1 MVLKL
6 YGMEGSQP
14 FRTVQWAL
22 EAKGV
27 AYETIVVQPGGK
39 REEAPLGTLSAAF
52 RKINPLGQVPFL
64 VDTDTNVALG
74 ESCAILVYLADK
86 YGWTDLYPSEP
97 ARRALV
103 NQWMHWMHRG
113 SREFTLV
120 LFAPVFRPDIKQ
132 NANELAIKAKGL
144 QATAKLLNAQLGRAA
159 FLTGDSATLADLA
172 VYADLGQLQPQ
183 FCDLFDF
190 APYPHLSRWLK
201 AMEALPK
208 FERCHTE
215 IFGKLRKIVLKSR
228 AASKAGAAAGSEA
241 AAKSDS
247 KGGKSAGKPNKSSKL

>member
-6 YGMEGSQP
+6 YGVDGSQP

-39 REEAPLGTLSAAF
+39 REEAPLGTASAAY
-52 RKINPLGQVPFL
+52 RKINPLGQVPCL
-64 VDTDTNVALG
+64 VDTDAKVALG
-74 ESCAILVYLADK
+74 ECCAILVYLAEK
-86 YGWTDLYPSEP
+86 YGWTDLYPAEP

-103 NQWMHWMHRG
+103 NQWLHWMHRG

-132 NANELAIKAKGL
+132 NAEELAHRAKGL
-144 QATAKLLNAQLGRAA
+144 SATAKLLNAQLERTA

-172 VYADLGQLQPQ
+172 VYGDLGQLQPK

-208 FERCHTE
+208 FERCHNV
-215 IFGKLRKIVLKSR
+215 IFAKLRKLVLKSR
-228 AASKAGAAAGSEA
+228 GKAGAAEGGDSA
-241 AAKSDS
+241 AAKVDG
-247 KGGKSAGKPNKSSKL
+247 KGGKGKPTKSSKL